1 MPLTSLAVN
10 ILGVLVFLAA
20 GWLFSHDRRKIH
32 WQSVGILTALNLVI
46 AWILTSFSWGRAAV
60 QGAAAGFNELV
71 SVAWKGINFALANWV
86 GAEGV
91 DPAPVNFVV
100 GALLPILLV
109 VPLFDILTYIGFLP
123 WVIKWIGRGLSV
135 VTRQPRFEAFYS
147 IEMMF
152 LGNTEALAISK
163 LQMQKM
169 SPARNVV
176 IAMMSMSCV
185 TASILAAYIQMVPA
199 EFVLTAVPINCLN
212 ALIVTSMLY
221 PVDVPPEEDVIVAY
235 ESEAEVEA
243 VPVAAGS
250 AAGSAVEGDDAG
262 AAGSETGSGERAGE
276 VVVEGADSE
285 EDSATADSEDEKRDR
300 AHSGGFSA
308 LVANVLKKDRGRP
321 AKEPFFSFLGD
332 SILGAGKLV
341 LIITANVIT
350 FVALAALIDKIL
362 GAIWAPL
369 SLESILGVFMFV
381 PAMLLGLDPS
391 TGWDMSQIM
400 GLKLVTNEF
409 VAMGQVTSEITGYA
423 RHYQAV
429 LTVFLTSFANFGT
442 IGMIIGCFKGIVD
455 KERNDLVSKNVGRM
469 LLSGILVSL
478 MSAGIVGLFVW

>member
-1 MPLTSLAVN
+1 MSSAFLLAVN
-10 ILGVLVFLAA
+10 VLGVLVFLAA
-20 GWLFSHDRRKIH
+20 GWLLSHDRKKIH

-46 AWILTSFSWGRAAV
+46 AWILTSFSWGRAVV

-71 SVAWKGINFALANWV
+71 SVAWRGINFAFGDWV
-86 GAEGV
+86 GPEGI
-91 DPAPVNFVV
+91 DPTPANFVV
-100 GALLPILLV
+100 SALLPILLI

-123 WVIKWIGRGLSV
+123 WVITWIGRGLSFI
-135 VTRQPRFEAFYS
+135 TRQPKFETFYS

-152 LGNTEALAISK
+152 LGNTEALAVSK

-212 ALIVTSMLY
+212 ALIVTSLLY

-235 ESEAEVEA
+235 ESEAEA

-276 VVVEGADSE
+276 AVVEGADSE
-285 EDSATADSEDEKRDR
+285 EASSAADSEDEKRDR

-442 IGMIIGCFKGIVD
+442 LGMIIGCFKGLVD
-455 KERNDLVSKNVGRM
+455 KERNDLVAKNVGRM

-478 MSAGIVGLFVW
+478 MSAGIVGIFVW

>member
-71 SVAWKGINFALANWV
+71 SVAWKGINFALSNWV

-91 DPAPVNFVV
+91 DPKPVNFIVS
-100 GALLPILLV
+100 ALLPILLV
-109 VPLFDILTYIGFLP
+109 VPVFDILTYIGFLP
-123 WVIKWIGRGLSV
+123 WVIKWIGRGLSII
-135 VTRQPRFEAFYS
+135 TRQPRFEAFYS

-152 LGNTEALAISK
+152 LGNTEALAVSK

-250 AAGSAVEGDDAG
+250 
-262 AAGSETGSGERAGE
+262 ETGSGERAGE
-276 VVVEGADSE
+276 AVVEGADSE

-442 IGMIIGCFKGIVD
+442 LGMIIGCFKGLVD
-455 KERNDLVSKNVGRM
+455 KERNDLVAKNVGRM

-478 MSAGIVGLFVW
+478 MSAGIVGIFVW